1 MGYYSILSVY
11 TFSVVR
17 SPSCAQLGSL
27 IHSKL
32 LGLTHVGDSF
42 YWLWEIIL
50 ACVLHQPA
58 HSANLY
64 NSFLHFSRFRQKEYC
79 QVKHCRIKTTVSSFP
94 TCGKQPALCKPPV
107 LIVNNV
113 DPERNILRSSHY
125 CRNILKCASLFRC

>member
-58 HSANLY
+58 QSPPSDRCCVAHLS
-64 NSFLHFSRFRQKEYC
+64 
-79 QVKHCRIKTTVSSFP
+79 HCTN
-94 TCGKQPALCKPPV
+94 Q
-107 LIVNNV
+107 NV
-113 DPERNILRSSHY
+113 
-125 CRNILKCASLFRC
+125 